1 MTLRSRSQPSATVRN
16 RLCDPRMAVPVGSSA
31 EPLRKRLRR
40 PQETITRQQ
49 GAHQQPGGKDFPL
62 QAVSVANQESKR
74 YQYTCPFCTVA
85 VASTVKTGQVDHR
98 HACGNEFRVH
108 AGVVSGRVHKHA
120 CPRCGTIVLSSAAS
134 RTNSSKTQNPCWQD
148 LQPRKMANPSVMI
161 CTVKRS

>member
-1 MTLRSRSQPSATVRN
+1 MYGRQILRETWEAIAEHRNKRTSVTSAVA
-16 RLCDPRMAVPVGSSA
+16 RL

-120 CPRCGTIVLSSAAS
+120 CPRCGTIVLSSAAAG
-134 RTNSSKTQNPCWQD
+134 RIQVKHKTPAGKTCSQERWQTH
-148 LQPRKMANPSVMI
+148 Q
-161 CTVKRS
+161 